1 MATFLLK
8 TPQGAE
14 APVVLPPGR
23 HTAGGSPLD
32 VLQIDGAP
40 GRLLDLDVAADA
52 KNAKCEHYIDEDMDG
67 LKQPWS
73 GVAFCNPPYGRDVD
87 KWVAK
92 AVRETLNGVTTVML
106 LPARTDVQWFHKYIY
121 NRFETRFIRGRLKFV
136 GAGSS
141 APFPSMI
148 VVFPGI
154 DLP

>member
-1 MATFLLK
+1 MINPALYSSENDSWE
-8 TPQGAE
+8 TPPELFAALDAE
-14 APVVLPPGR
+14 F
-23 HTAGGSPLD
+23 HFT
-32 VLQIDGAP
+32 
-40 GRLLDLDVAADA
+40 LDVAADA
-52 KNAKCEHYIDEDMDG
+52 KNAKCKKYIDEEMDG

-73 GVAFCNPPYGRDVD
+73 GVSFCNPPYGRDVD

>member
-1 MATFLLK
+1 MSINPALFSSDK
-8 TPQGAE
+8 DSWETP
-14 APVVLPPGR
+14 
-23 HTAGGSPLD
+23 TALFEELD
-32 VLQIDGAP
+32 NEFHFT
-40 GRLLDLDVAADA
+40 LDVAADA
-52 KNAKCEHYIDEDMDG
+52 KNAKCEKYINEEMDG

-73 GVAFCNPPYGRDVD
+73 GVCWLNPPYGKNIN

-92 AVRETLNGVTTVML
+92 AVRETLNGVSTVML

-154 DLP
+154 EMGRVT